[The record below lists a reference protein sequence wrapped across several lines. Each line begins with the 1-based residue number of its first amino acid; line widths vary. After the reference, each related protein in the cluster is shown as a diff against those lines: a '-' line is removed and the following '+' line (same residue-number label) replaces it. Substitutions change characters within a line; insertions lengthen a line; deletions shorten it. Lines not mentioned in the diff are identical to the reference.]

1 MYSFQ
6 QPYFEGARQFF
17 GEAQHEIYFPGS
29 MSTRDV
35 QQIMKICSENEL
47 FKQDDSRILLLEEE
61 EDQYVLN
68 IISAQEDWED
78 ENLLKGL
85 DDLYNKLAVL
95 FLKKP
100 VRLMLYDDWAERKTP
115 VPAPAGVIT
124 DLQKESGR

>member
-1 MYSFQ
+1 
-6 QPYFEGARQFF
+6 
-17 GEAQHEIYFPGS
+17 